1 MDLLHRKGLCHGDFR
16 PQNILRKLKP
26 GCIEHIKPD
35 DMWYFLGSPEMAEA
49 RMGTG
54 QNIPHAPNEMAKLAP
69 WQRFQWF
76 VVDEIAIVDF
86 GESYIQQSHKEYPG
100 VPLVYAN
107 REVPIRNGQ
116 PGF

>member
-1 MDLLHRKGLCHGDFR
+1 
-16 PQNILRKLKP
+16 
-26 GCIEHIKPD
+26 
-35 DMWYFLGSPEMAEA
+35 
-49 RMGTG
+49 MGTG
-54 QNIPHAPNEMAKLAP
+54 QKSPHAPNKMAKLAP